1 MKVKSIPAVST
12 WSDTVDLED
21 FFCCTAAEGAAS
33 TSSTFFTSEST
44 SNLNNHMRKKYASYH
59 LVLSLANSD
68 AQNASCHSG
77 RTLNT
82 ATTE

>member
-1 MKVKSIPAVST
+1 
-12 WSDTVDLED
+12 
-21 FFCCTAAEGAAS
+21 
-33 TSSTFFTSEST
+33 
-44 SNLNNHMRKKYASYH
+44 MRKKYASYH